1 MRKVGIGLYKNL
13 VIESGNWLFQK
24 DMRSVYGYKID
35 SKGKAEV
42 AAEADEFK
50 LIYRLYGDNIDI
62 IILYLI

>member
-13 VIESGNWLFQK
+13 VIESGNWWFQK

-42 AAEADEFK
+42 AAEAD
-50 LIYRLYGDNIDI
+50 GVQSNI
-62 IILYLI
+62 